1 MTKIKTKKKVEWE
14 QLLFDFDFLKHFGYA
29 HWSELSD
36 QPERTAFLLD
46 AQNRIEIKHGSKFV
60 TRFRAN
66 ELMNQETLFPLYQTA
81 ISKLINAPKDGP
93 PTLLIFQIEKGM
105 MGKYRFESTDF
116 SIDNLRFD
124 LMWFGEELVLKEIA
138 FNSAPLQP
146 IQGDSLVIGTGVII
160 AF

>member
-1 MTKIKTKKKVEWE
+1 
-14 QLLFDFDFLKHFGYA
+14 
-29 HWSELSD
+29 
-36 QPERTAFLLD
+36 
-46 AQNRIEIKHGSKFV
+46 
-60 TRFRAN
+60 
-66 ELMNQETLFPLYQTA
+66 
-81 ISKLINAPKDGP
+81 
-93 PTLLIFQIEKGM
+93 M

-160 AF
+160 AS